1 MNITTRT
8 AKNNNK
14 ITSEVKQMKNKTN
27 SIVKGLGVG
36 MLVGGA
42 TAIIGGSMMGGKKT
56 NYKKMAQKAIKTA
69 ENFMDNMM

>member
-1 MNITTRT
+1 
-8 AKNNNK
+8 
-14 ITSEVKQMKNKTN
+14 MKNKTN